1 VTVFNNCLTR
11 NYCSLS
17 NQLYEKSTHFLLEL
31 IQNADDNTYDHPNP
45 TLSFSYKPGGLRID
59 CNEIGF
65 RAENVEALCAIS
77 KSTKSGKTNDGEYIG
92 EKGIGFKSVFKAA
105 DIVWISSCEY
115 EFQFDR
121 TNFLGMVTPVWAT
134 FPESTTPGWTSMYL
148 RLSKDYEEQ
157 TLRDELIA
165 FDLHLLIFLRR
176 IKEINVSVVGM
187 SGQTHRKTVRKIE
200 QEHNEDR
207 LILLQSDDNT
217 FKYIIRT
224 YTITDLPNEPKRPDW
239 TQTKI
244 LLAFP
249 SINRLEKPSAIPQK
263 IYAFL
268 PIRNYGFKVEIHYQL
283 RLNYW
288 LIRS

>member
-1 VTVFNNCLTR
+1 MTVFNNCLTR

-31 IQNADDNTYDHPNP
+31 IQNADDNTYDDPNP
-45 TLSFSYKPGGLRID
+45 TLSFSYEPGSLRID

-105 DIVWISSCEY
+105 DIVWISSREY

-134 FPESTTPGWTSMYL
+134 FPESTAPGWTSMYL

-176 IKEINVSVVGM
+176 IKEINISIGSR
-187 SGQTHRKTVRKIE
+187 SGQTHIKTVRKDE
-200 QEHNEDR
+200 QERDKDR
-207 LILLQSDDNT
+207 IILLRSDDNT
-217 FKYIIRT
+217 FEYIIRT
-224 YTITDLPNEPKRPDW
+224 FAITDLPNEPKRPNW

-249 SINRLEKPSAIPQK
+249 SINRLEKPRVIPQK

-283 RLNYW
+283 RLYYR
-288 LIRS
+288 LIES